1 MFWILKLGFF
11 FVKCQFFNLL
21 LYKLYIMI
29 TQLRQLSR
37 WCSRHQKKA
46 LLLSVL
52 SLLLLTGGGFYIG
65 YTLYL
70 EGILL
75 TSFAFLSTMLLIFL
89 IELCIKRFCYKNT
102 AVRTFNQLTFRM
114 RILTFSIYAYSAFL
128 IAIFIGNL
136 QFSNH
141 WMTNGEA
148 IEWVKES
155 LSYEEH
161 LSASV
166 AYNVVPKS
174 KKLKKKKKSKKFV
187 FFNKIDR
194 PHPEKTTMDYRGYI
208 AIGIV
213 FIFVAILSAIFA
225 CVSFCLASTVG
236 YVLGV
241 LCVLSFAGSIVLSTW
256 AFRNAR
262 ALRVEKKIKER
273 NERRRPVRKVR

>member
-1 MFWILKLGFF
+1 
-11 FVKCQFFNLL
+11 
-21 LYKLYIMI
+21 MI
-29 TQLRQLSR
+29 KQLRQLSR
-37 WCSRHQKKA
+37 WCAAHQKKA
-46 LLLSVL
+46 LFLSVL
-52 SLLLLTGGGFYIG
+52 SLLVLTGGGFYVG
-65 YTLYL
+65 YSLFL
-70 EGILL
+70 DGILL
-75 TSFAFLSTMLLIFL
+75 SSFAFLSTMLLIFL

-114 RILTFSIYAYSAFL
+114 RILTFSLYAYSAFL
-128 IAIFIGNL
+128 IALFIGNL

-141 WMTNGEA
+141 WMSNRQA

-166 AYNVVPKS
+166 VYNVVPKGR
-174 KKLKKKKKSKKFV
+174 KRLKNNKKSKRFV

-194 PHPEKTTMDYRGYI
+194 PHPKKTTMDYRGYT

-225 CVSFCLASTVG
+225 CVSFCLGGTVG

-262 ALRVEKKIKER
+262 AFRVEKKIKER
-273 NERRRPVRKVR
+273 IERRRPVRKVR